1 MARTSKQLTTCNGF
15 AIPLQADT
23 DLGLAMLIAESEDG
37 QHEPVAVVGTINEAR
52 EAAENDFRDR
62 MRRLE
67 LGEDAGLCPAL
78 YKVWARGIDGSYR
91 LACEITACLR

>member
-1 MARTSKQLTTCNGF
+1 MARTSEQLKTHNGS
-15 AIPLQADT
+15 AIPLGPDT
-23 DLGLAMLIAESEDG
+23 DLGLAMLIAEGEEG

-52 EAAENDFRDR
+52 EAAESDLRDR

-78 YKVWARGIDGSYR
+78 YRVWARGIDGSYR
-91 LACEITACLR
+91 LAFEITDPLQ

>member
-1 MARTSKQLTTCNGF
+1 MARTSEQLKTHNGF
-15 AIPLQADT
+15 AIPLGPDT
-23 DLGLAMLIAESEDG
+23 DLGLAMLIAEGEEG

-52 EAAENDFRDR
+52 EAAESDLRDR

-78 YKVWARGIDGSYR
+78 YRVWARGIDGSYR
-91 LACEITACLR
+91 LAFEITDPLQ